1 MSEIQSKAYDDYQ
14 AKAKEWQSTYDK
26 YKELYG
32 NEAENKNINEQN
44 RLAGDAK
51 SSLIKGPYHSVDPE
65 AQRQIYNQTSA
76 VQSQIDELNK
86 LNNERTQKI
95 AEKNAGDMAANA
107 AQQQAQA
114 QMKANRNAGVNSA
127 ASSLVGSAD
136 AANNYS
142 NANQGMKQT
151 LANQNA
157 STQADYLGKLG
168 YANNLQQTASNT
180 QNAQGLLTAGAA
192 LTGAG
197 QGALTGL
204 SLSDERFKEAI
215 DSCDDED
222 LKNKTLS
229 MIKQFEEMTAKL
241 KELKGEE

>member
-1 MSEIQSKAYDDYQ
+1 MSNAAADAYSDYQ
-14 AKAKEWQSTYDK
+14 NKAKEWESAYNK
-26 YKELYG
+26 YKQLYG
-32 NEAENKNINEQN
+32 DEAESRNITQQNAMANSARVSSNSMSDKNIDAN
-44 RLAGDAK
+44 R
-51 SSLIKGPYHSVDPE
+51 IK
-65 AQRQIYNQTSA
+65 NQTSA

-86 LNNERTQKI
+86 LSNERTQKI
-95 AEKNAGDMAANA
+95 ADKNAGDMAANA

-142 NANQGMKQT
+142 NTNQGMKQT

-180 QNAQGLLTAGAA
+180 QNAQGLLTAGAT

-197 QGALTGL
+197 QGALAGL
-204 SLSDERFKEAI
+204 SLSDERFKQAI

-222 LKNKTLS
+222 LKKKT
-229 MIKQFEEMTAKL
+229 MINVARFQRLA
-241 KELKGEE
+241 KELEKLRGRK

>member
-1 MSEIQSKAYDDYQ
+1 MSNAASEAYSDYQ
-14 AKAKEWQSTYDK
+14 TKAKEWQNTYDK
-26 YKELYG
+26 YKQLYG
-32 NEAENKNINEQN
+32 NEAESRNITQQNAMADLAMNASNATANKNFDAN
-44 RLAGDAK
+44 RIK
-51 SSLIKGPYHSVDPE
+51 S
-65 AQRQIYNQTSA
+65 QTSA
-76 VQSQIDELNK
+76 VQSQTDDLNK
-86 LNNERTQKI
+86 LINQRQTQI

-229 MIKQFEEMTAKL
+229 MIKQFEEMAAKL
-241 KELKGEE
+241 KELKGEDK

>member
-1 MSEIQSKAYDDYQ
+1 MSNAALDAYSDYQ
-14 AKAKEWQSTYDK
+14 NKAQEWQNVYNRN
-26 YKELYG
+26 KELYG
-32 NEAENKNINEQN
+32 NEAQERNITQQN
-44 RLAGDAK
+44 AIANVSRMNSNSMADKSFDANR
-51 SSLIKGPYHSVDPE
+51 IKE
-65 AQRQIYNQTSA
+65 QTSA
-76 VQSQIDELNK
+76 VQSQIDEMNK
-86 LNNERTQKI
+86 QNAQRQAQI

-127 ASSLVGSAD
+127 ASSLVGTAD

-180 QNAQGLLTAGAA
+180 QNAQGLLTAGAT

-197 QGALTGL
+197 QGALAGL
-204 SLSDERFKEAI
+204 QMFGSDERLKEAI

-229 MIKQFEEMTAKL
+229 MIKQFEEMAAKL
-241 KELKGEE
+241 QELKKENK

>member
-1 MSEIQSKAYDDYQ
+1 MSDIQSKAYDDYQ
-14 AKAKEWQSTYDK
+14 AKAREWQSTYDK

-32 NEAENKNINEQN
+32 NEAEDKNINEQN

-51 SSLIKGPYHSVDPE
+51 NSLIKGPYHSVDPE

-76 VQSQIDELNK
+76 VQSQTDELNK
-86 LNNERTQKI
+86 LINQRNAQL
-95 AEKNAGDMAANA
+95 ADKNASDMAANA

-127 ASSLVGSAD
+127 ASSLVGTAD

-197 QGALTGL
+197 QGALAGL

-222 LKNKTLS
+222 LKKKTMLNVAKFERLAKTL
-229 MIKQFEEMTAKL
+229 QKL
-241 KELKGEE
+241 KERK

>member
-1 MSEIQSKAYDDYQ
+1 MSNAASDAYSDYQ
-14 AKAKEWQSTYDK
+14 NKAKEWQSAYDK
-26 YKELYG
+26 YKQLFG
-32 NEAENKNINEQN
+32 NEAQERNITQQN
-44 RLAGDAK
+44 AMANSARVSSNSMADKSFDANR
-51 SSLIKGPYHSVDPE
+51 IKD
-65 AQRQIYNQTSA
+65 QTSA
-76 VQSQIDELNK
+76 VQSQIDDLNK
-86 LNNERTQKI
+86 LSNERTQKI

-127 ASSLVGSAD
+127 ASSLVGTAD
-136 AANNYS
+136 GANNYS

-180 QNAQGLLTAGAA
+180 QNSQGLLTAGAA

-215 DSCDDED
+215 DSCTDEE
-222 LKNKTLS
+222 LKNKTLN
-229 MIKQFEEMTAKL
+229 MVKQFEEIAAKL
-241 KELKGEE
+241 KELKESK